1 MTLGGS
7 VTLGWGLVIQLVA
20 PIIEVSGIRP
30 LFIAQVTPL
39 EYPKWKIY
47 ATFLNLRIVWPDP
60 PSS

>member
-7 VTLGWGLVIQLVA
+7 VTLGWGLVNQLVA
-20 PIIEVSGIRP
+20 PIIEVSGNRP

-47 ATFLNLRIVWPDP
+47 ATFLNLRIV
-60 PSS
+60 